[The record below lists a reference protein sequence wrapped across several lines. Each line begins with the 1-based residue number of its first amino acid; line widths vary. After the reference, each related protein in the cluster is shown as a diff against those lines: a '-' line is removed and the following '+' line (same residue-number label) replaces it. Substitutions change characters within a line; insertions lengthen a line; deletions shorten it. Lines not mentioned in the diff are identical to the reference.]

1 VAEALIKHLPDVSG
15 VTVVP
20 LTPQILGVTLLKVIE
35 PASLVALKAAVLPA
49 ATKPVGGVKR
59 IVCAVTPNAA
69 IVVPTVRV
77 AAA

>member
-1 VAEALIKHLPDVSG
+1 MAEALIKHLPDVSG

-35 PASLVALKAAVLPA
+35 PASLVALKAAVLPE
-49 ATKPVGGVKR
+49 ATKPVGGVKE
-59 IVCAVTPNAA
+59 IVCVAGA
-69 IVVPTVRV
+69 IVVPTVIL